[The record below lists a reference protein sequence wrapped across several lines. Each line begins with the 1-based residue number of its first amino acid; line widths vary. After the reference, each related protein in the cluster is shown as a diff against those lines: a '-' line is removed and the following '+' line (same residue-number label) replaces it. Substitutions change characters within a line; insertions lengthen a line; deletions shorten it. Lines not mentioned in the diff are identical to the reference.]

1 MHKLILEKQVMNWKE
16 KALDILEDSLYP
28 VATELNELDWKSG
41 LSCKTERLAQH
52 LCAFS
57 NLKGGGILV
66 FGVNDDATFS
76 SLTKETCDDIIRKL
90 GNIAKNNLSSSISIE
105 HWTTDYKGHAL
116 LFIHIPEQ
124 MDKPIHLRGKE
135 IWDSYTRSAGQTVKM
150 SRSQIKSLIADSQGI
165 SFEQRIAKENV
176 STDELLSLLDYNK
189 YFEMSGKEIPKDKQ
203 IIARRLEEFGLC
215 NQTEEGWHITNM
227 GAILF
232 AKNIAEFEGL
242 KSHSVIVRKYAGSNN
257 RDLLSEQI
265 GGLGYV
271 VGFEGLV
278 DYIMKLTSVE
288 EIGVVRKMIPAYPQI
303 AIREFVANALIH
315 QDFAIE
321 GMQVVV
327 EIFDNRISI
336 TNPGAPLHDVNRL
349 LDLPPQSRNE
359 HLAQAMYLLGICERR
374 GSGIDRAVEAI
385 ESMLLPAAKITKG
398 ENHTRVFLFMQ
409 KDLSEM
415 TKQEKIEACYQHAC
429 LVYEDNRAINNQSV
443 RDRFGIDKNHSPVA
457 SRIIADTLEAKKI
470 KLSDESITSKKYA
483 TYIPYYA

>member
-1 MHKLILEKQVMNWKE
+1 MTWKE
-16 KALDILEDSLYP
+16 KALSILEDSLYP

-57 NLKGGGILV
+57 NLKGGGLLV
-66 FGVNDDATFS
+66 FGVNNDATLCS
-76 SLTKETCDDIIRKL
+76 INKDECEEIIQRL
-90 GNIAKNNLSSSISIE
+90 GNIAKNNLSVSITIE
-105 HWTTDYKGHAL
+105 HWTTEYKGHSL

-124 MDKPIHLRGKE
+124 IDKPTHLRGKE

-150 SRSQIKSLIADSQGI
+150 SRSQIKSLIADSQGLT
-165 SFEQRIAKENV
+165 FEQRIAKENV
-176 STDELLSLLDYNK
+176 TIDELLLLLNYTK
-189 YFEMSGKEIPKDKQ
+189 YFEMSSKETPKDKLT
-203 IIARRLEEFGLC
+203 IAKRLEEFGLC
-215 NQTEEGWHITNM
+215 VQNEDNWHITNM

-232 AKNIAEFEGL
+232 ANDISKFETL
-242 KSHSVIVRKYAGSNN
+242 QSHSVIVRKYAGSNN
-257 RDLLSEQI
+257 RDLLSEQV
-265 GGLGYV
+265 GKLGYV

-278 DYIMKLTSVE
+278 DYITKLTSIE
-288 EIGVVRKMIPAYPQI
+288 EIGVVRKMIPSYPKI

-359 HLAQAMYLLGICERR
+359 DLAQAMFLLGICERR

-385 ESMLLPAAKITKG
+385 EAMQLPAAKITKG
-398 ENHTRVFLFMQ
+398 ENHTRVFLFIQ
-409 KDLSEM
+409 KELSDM
-415 TKQEKIEACYQHAC
+415 TKQEKIDACYQHAC

-443 RDRFGIDKNHSPVA
+443 RERFGIDKNQSAVA
-457 SRIIADTLEAKKI
+457 SRIIADTLDAKKI

>member
-1 MHKLILEKQVMNWKE
+1 MNWKE
-16 KALDILEDSLYP
+16 KALKILEDSLNP
-28 VATELNELDWKSG
+28 IATELNELDWKSG

-52 LCAFS
+52 ICAFS
-57 NLKGGGILV
+57 NMKGGGLLV
-66 FGVNDDATFS
+66 FGVNDDASLFS
-76 SLTKETCDDIIRKL
+76 VTKEESAEIIKTL
-90 GNIAKNNLSSSISIE
+90 GNIAKNNLSSSITIE
-105 HWTTDYKGHAL
+105 HWTTEYKGHAL

-124 MDKPIHLRGKE
+124 VDKPTYLRGKE

-176 STDELLSLLDYNK
+176 NTEELLLLLDYTK
-189 YFEMSGKEIPKDKQ
+189 YFEMLGKDIPNEKTT
-203 IIARRLEEFGLC
+203 IARRLEEFGLC
-215 NQTEEGWHITNM
+215 NKTEEGWNITNM

-232 AKNIAEFEGL
+232 AKNISEFEGL
-242 KSHSVIVRKYAGSNN
+242 KTHSVIVRKYAGSNN
-257 RDLLSEQI
+257 RDLLSEQV
-265 GGLGYV
+265 GRLGYV

-278 DYIMKLTSVE
+278 DYIMRLTSVE
-288 EIGVVRKMIPAYPQI
+288 DIGIVRKMIPAYPKI

-321 GMQVVV
+321 GMQVVI
-327 EIFDNRISI
+327 EIYNNRISI
-336 TNPGAPLHDVNRL
+336 INPGAPLHDVNRL

-359 HLAQAMYLLGICERR
+359 ILAQAMFLLGICERR

-398 ENHTRVFLFMQ
+398 ENHTRVFLFTQ

-415 TKQEKIEACYQHAC
+415 TKQEKIDACYQHAC
-429 LVYEDNRAINNQSV
+429 LVYEDSRSINNQSV
-443 RDRFGIDKNHSPVA
+443 RERFGLDKNQSSVA

-470 KLSDESITSKKYA
+470 KISDENIISKKYA

>member
-1 MHKLILEKQVMNWKE
+1 MTWKE
-16 KALDILEDSLYP
+16 KALSILEDSLYP

-57 NLKGGGILV
+57 NLKGGGLLV
-66 FGVNDDATFS
+66 FGVNNDATLFS
-76 SLTKETCDDIIRKL
+76 VSKDECDEIIQRL
-90 GNIAKNNLSSSISIE
+90 GNIAKNNLSISVSIE
-105 HWTTDYKGHAL
+105 HWTTEYKGHSL

-124 MDKPIHLRGKE
+124 IDKPTHLRGKE

-150 SRSQIKSLIADSQGI
+150 SRSQIKSLIADSQGLT
-165 SFEQRIAKENV
+165 FEQRIAKENV
-176 STDELLSLLDYNK
+176 TIDELLLLLNYAK
-189 YFEMSGKEIPKDKQ
+189 YFEMSSKETPKDKLT
-203 IIARRLEEFGLC
+203 IAKRLEEFGLC
-215 NQTEEGWHITNM
+215 VQNEDTWHITNM

-232 AKNIAEFEGL
+232 ANDISKFDGL
-242 KSHSVIVRKYAGSNN
+242 QTHSVIVRKYVGSNN
-257 RDLLSEQI
+257 RDLLSEQV
-265 GGLGYV
+265 GKFGYV

-278 DYIMKLTSVE
+278 DYITKLTSIE
-288 EIGVVRKMIPAYPQI
+288 EIGVERKMIPSYPKI
-303 AIREFVANALIH
+303 AIREFVANALNH

-359 HLAQAMYLLGICERR
+359 DLAQAMFLLGICERR

-385 ESMLLPAAKITKG
+385 EAMQLPAAKITKG
-398 ENHTRVFLFMQ
+398 ENHTRVFLFIQ
-409 KDLSEM
+409 KELSDM
-415 TKQEKIEACYQHAC
+415 TKQEKIDACYQHAC

-443 RDRFGIDKNHSPVA
+443 RERFGIDKNQSAVA
-457 SRIIADTLEAKKI
+457 SRIIADTLDAKKI

>member
-1 MHKLILEKQVMNWKE
+1 MTWKE
-16 KALDILEDSLYP
+16 KALSILEDSLYP
-28 VATELNELDWKSG
+28 VATELNDLDWKSG

-57 NLKGGGILV
+57 NLKGGGLLV
-66 FGVNDDATFS
+66 FGVNNDATLFS
-76 SLTKETCDDIIRKL
+76 VTKEECDEIIQRL
-90 GNIAKNNLSSSISIE
+90 GNIAKNNLSVAITIE
-105 HWTTDYKGHAL
+105 HWTTDYKGHSL

-124 MDKPIHLRGKE
+124 IDKPTHLRGKE

-150 SRSQIKSLIADSQGI
+150 SRSQIKSLIADSQGL

-176 STDELLSLLDYNK
+176 TTDELLELLDYSK
-189 YFEMSGKEIPKDKQ
+189 YFEMSNKEIPKDKTT
-203 IIARRLEEFGLC
+203 IAKRLEEFDLC
-215 NQTEEGWHITNM
+215 IQNGDTWHITNM
-227 GAILF
+227 GAVLF
-232 AKNIAEFEGL
+232 AKDISKFDGL
-242 KSHSVIVRKYAGSNN
+242 QTHSVIVRKYVGSNN
-257 RDLLSEQI
+257 RELLSEQV
-265 GGLGYV
+265 GKMGYV

-278 DYIMKLTSVE
+278 EYINKLTSVE
-288 EIGVVRKMIPAYPQI
+288 EMGVVRKMIPSYPKI

-359 HLAQAMYLLGICERR
+359 QLAHAMFMLGICERR

-385 ESMLLPAAKITKG
+385 EAMLLPAAKITKG

-409 KDLSEM
+409 KNLSDM
-415 TKQEKIEACYQHAC
+415 TKQEKIDACYQHAC
-429 LVYEDNRAINNQSV
+429 LVYEDHRAINNQSV
-443 RDRFGIDKNHSPVA
+443 RERFGIDKNQSAVA

>member
-1 MHKLILEKQVMNWKE
+1 MNWKE
-16 KALDILEDSLYP
+16 KALKILEDSLYP
-28 VATELNELDWKSG
+28 IATELNELDWKSG

-52 LCAFS
+52 ICAFS
-57 NLKGGGILV
+57 NLKGGGLLV
-66 FGVNDDATFS
+66 FGINDDASLFS
-76 SLTKETCDDIIRKL
+76 VTQDESAEIIKKL
-90 GNIAKNNLSSSISIE
+90 GNIAKNNLSSSITIE
-105 HWTTDYKGHAL
+105 HWTTEYKGNAL

-124 MDKPIHLRGKE
+124 IDKPTHLKGKE

-176 STDELLSLLDYNK
+176 NIEELLSLLDYTK
-189 YFEMSGKEIPKDKQ
+189 YFEMLGRDIPNEKTT
-203 IIARRLEEFGLC
+203 IARRLEEFGLC
-215 NQTEEGWHITNM
+215 NKTEDGWNITNM

-232 AKNIAEFEGL
+232 AKSISEFEGL
-242 KSHSVIVRKYAGSNN
+242 KTHSVIVRKYSGSNN
-257 RDLLSEQI
+257 RDLLSEQV

-288 EIGVVRKMIPAYPQI
+288 EIGIVRKMIPAYPKI

-327 EIFDNRISI
+327 EIYNNRISI

-359 HLAQAMYLLGICERR
+359 LLAHAMFLLGICERR

-415 TKQEKIEACYQHAC
+415 TKQEKIDACYQHAC
-429 LVYEDNRAINNQSV
+429 LIYEDSKSINNQSV
-443 RDRFGIDKNHSPVA
+443 RERFGIDKNQSSVA

-470 KLSDESITSKKYA
+470 KISDENITSKKYA

>member
-1 MHKLILEKQVMNWKE
+1 MNWKE
-16 KALDILEDSLYP
+16 KALKILEDSLNP
-28 VATELNELDWKSG
+28 IATELNELDWKSG

-52 LCAFS
+52 ICAFS
-57 NLKGGGILV
+57 NMKGGGLLV
-66 FGVNDDATFS
+66 FGVNDDANLFS
-76 SLTKETCDDIIRKL
+76 VTKEESAEIIKTL
-90 GNIAKNNLSSSISIE
+90 GNIAKNNLSSSITIE
-105 HWTTDYKGHAL
+105 HWTTEYKGHAL

-124 MDKPIHLRGKE
+124 VDKPTYLRGKE

-176 STDELLSLLDYNK
+176 NTEELLLLLDYTK
-189 YFEMSGKEIPKDKQ
+189 YFEMLGKDIPNEKTT
-203 IIARRLEEFGLC
+203 IARRLEEFGLC
-215 NQTEEGWHITNM
+215 NKTEEGWNITNM

-232 AKNIAEFEGL
+232 AKNISEFEGL
-242 KSHSVIVRKYAGSNN
+242 KTHSVIVRKYAGSNN
-257 RDLLSEQI
+257 RDLLSEQV
-265 GGLGYV
+265 GRLGYV

-278 DYIMKLTSVE
+278 DYIMRLTSVE
-288 EIGVVRKMIPAYPQI
+288 DIGIVRKMIPAYPKI

-321 GMQVVV
+321 GMQVVI
-327 EIFDNRISI
+327 EIYNNRISI

-359 HLAQAMYLLGICERR
+359 ILAQAMFLLGICERR

-398 ENHTRVFLFMQ
+398 ENHTRVFLFTQ

-415 TKQEKIEACYQHAC
+415 TKQEKIDACYQHAC
-429 LVYEDNRAINNQSV
+429 LVYEDSRSINNQSV
-443 RDRFGIDKNHSPVA
+443 RERFGLDKNQSSVA
-457 SRIIADTLEAKKI
+457 SRIIADTLETKKI
-470 KLSDESITSKKYA
+470 KISDENIISKKYA

>member
-1 MHKLILEKQVMNWKE
+1 MTWKE
-16 KALDILEDSLYP
+16 KALNMLEDSLYP
-28 VATELNELDWKSG
+28 VATELNDLDWKSG

-57 NLKGGGILV
+57 NLKGGGLLV
-66 FGVNDDATFS
+66 FGVNNDATLFS
-76 SLTKETCDDIIRKL
+76 VTKEECDEIIQRL
-90 GNIAKNNLSSSISIE
+90 GNIAKNNLSVAVSIE
-105 HWTTDYKGHAL
+105 HWTTDYKGHSL

-124 MDKPIHLRGKE
+124 IDKPTHLRGKD

-150 SRSQIKSLIADSQGI
+150 SRSQIKSLIADSQGL

-176 STDELLSLLDYNK
+176 TTEELLELLDYTK
-189 YFEMSGKEIPKDKQ
+189 YFEMSNKEIPKDN
-203 IIARRLEEFGLC
+203 ITIAKRLEEFDLC
-215 NQTEEGWHITNM
+215 VPNGDMWHITNM

-232 AKNIAEFEGL
+232 AKDISKFDGL
-242 KSHSVIVRKYAGSNN
+242 QTHSVIVRKYVGSNN
-257 RDLLSEQI
+257 RELLSEQV
-265 GGLGYV
+265 GQMGYV

-278 DYIMKLTSVE
+278 EYINKLTSVE
-288 EIGVVRKMIPAYPQI
+288 EMGVVRKMIPAYPKI

-359 HLAQAMYLLGICERR
+359 HLAHAMFMLGICERR

-385 ESMLLPAAKITKG
+385 EAMLLPAAKITKG

-409 KDLSEM
+409 KNLSDM
-415 TKQEKIEACYQHAC
+415 TKQEKIDACYQHAC
-429 LVYEDNRAINNQSV
+429 LVYEDHRAINNQSV
-443 RDRFGIDKNHSPVA
+443 RERFGIDKNQSAVA

-483 TYIPYYA
+483 MYIPYYA

>member
-1 MHKLILEKQVMNWKE
+1 MQVMNWKE

-28 VATELNELDWKSG
+28 VAAELNELDWKCG

-57 NLKGGGILV
+57 NLKGGGLLV
-66 FGVNDDATFS
+66 FGVNDDATLTS
-76 SLTKETCDDIIRKL
+76 ITKETSDDIIKKL
-90 GNIAKNNLSSSISIE
+90 GNIAKNNLSSSIAIE
-105 HWTTDYKGHAL
+105 HWTTEYKGHAL

-124 MDKPIHLRGKE
+124 ADKPIHLRGKE

-176 STDELLSLLDYNK
+176 TIDELLSLLDYSK
-189 YFEMSGKEIPKDKQ
+189 YFEMSGKELPKDKQ
-203 IIARRLEEFGLC
+203 TIAKRLEEFGLC
-215 NQTEEGWHITNM
+215 IQSEEGWHITNM

-232 AKNIAEFEGL
+232 ANDMEKFNGM
-242 KSHSVIVRKYAGSNN
+242 KTHSVIVRKYAGSNN
-257 RDLLSEQI
+257 RTQISEQT
-265 GGLGYV
+265 GRLGYL
-271 VGFEGLV
+271 VGFEGLI
-278 DYIMKLTSVE
+278 DYIMKLSSVEE
-288 EIGVVRKMIPAYPQI
+288 EIGVVRKMIPSYPKI
-303 AIREFVANALIH
+303 AIREFMANALIH

-327 EIFDNRISI
+327 EIYDNRITI

-359 HLAQAMYLLGICERR
+359 HLAQAMFLLGICERR

-385 ESMLLPAAKITKG
+385 EKMLLPAAKITKG
-398 ENHTRVFLFMQ
+398 ENHTRVFLFV
-409 KDLSEM
+409 KKELSEM

-429 LVYEDNRAINNQSV
+429 LVYEDNKAINNQSV
-443 RDRFGIDKNHSPVA
+443 RERFGINKNQSSIA

-470 KLSDESITSKKYA
+470 KISDESIISKKYA

>member
-1 MHKLILEKQVMNWKE
+1 MTWKE
-16 KALDILEDSLYP
+16 KALSILEDSLYP
-28 VATELNELDWKSG
+28 VATELNDLDWKSG

-57 NLKGGGILV
+57 NLKGGGLLV
-66 FGVNDDATFS
+66 FGVNNDATLFS
-76 SLTKETCDDIIRKL
+76 VTKEECDEIIQRL
-90 GNIAKNNLSSSISIE
+90 GNIAKNNLSVAITIE
-105 HWTTDYKGHAL
+105 HWTTDYKGHSL

-124 MDKPIHLRGKE
+124 IDKPTHLRGKE

-150 SRSQIKSLIADSQGI
+150 SRSQIKSLIADSQGL

-176 STDELLSLLDYNK
+176 TTDELLELLDYSK
-189 YFEMSGKEIPKDKQ
+189 YFEMSNKEIPKDKTT
-203 IIARRLEEFGLC
+203 IAKRLEEFDLC
-215 NQTEEGWHITNM
+215 IQNGDTWHITNM
-227 GAILF
+227 GAVLF
-232 AKNIAEFEGL
+232 AKDISKFDGL
-242 KSHSVIVRKYAGSNN
+242 QTHSVIVRKYVGSNN
-257 RDLLSEQI
+257 RELLSEQV
-265 GGLGYV
+265 GKMGYV

-278 DYIMKLTSVE
+278 EYINKLTSVE
-288 EIGVVRKMIPAYPQI
+288 EMGVVRKMIPSYPKI

-359 HLAQAMYLLGICERR
+359 QLAHAMFMLGICERR

-385 ESMLLPAAKITKG
+385 EAMLLPAAKITKG

-409 KDLSEM
+409 KNLSDM
-415 TKQEKIEACYQHAC
+415 TKQEKIDACYQHAC
-429 LVYEDNRAINNQSV
+429 LVYEDHRAINNQSV
-443 RDRFGIDKNHSPVA
+443 RERFGIDKNQSAVA
-457 SRIIADTLEAKKI
+457 SRIIADTLEAKK
-470 KLSDESITSKKYA
+470 SNCQMRV
-483 TYIPYYA
+483 